1 MPSAI
6 TVPIREQILSLKEQG
21 KTYSQVGE
29 ALGLSRHT
37 VRGICRRG
45 QKEGKDALKPSYEH
59 CGKRESQ
66 FERLVWRSAI
76 FLKRRYPTWGGGII
90 RVVLKKRWPE
100 RIMPTERT
108 FQRWFLKAGLAST
121 PAPPNPQIY
130 RARAKEVH
138 QCWQVDAVSHQ
149 TLANG
154 TEACWLSATDEA
166 SRAIVAASAFPLKAI

>member
-6 TVPIREQILSLKEQG
+6 AVPIREQILSLKEQG
-21 KTYSQVGE
+21 KTYLQIGE

-37 VRGICRRG
+37 VRGICYRV
-45 QKEGKDALKPSYEH
+45 QKEGKEALNPNYEH

-66 FERLVWRSAI
+66 FERLLWRSAI

-100 RIMPTERT
+100 QTMPTERT
-108 FQRWFLKAGLAST
+108 LQRWFLKAGLATT
-121 PAPPNPQIY
+121 PAPTNPQPY

-166 SRAIVAASAFPLKAI
+166 SRVIVAASAFPLKTI

>member
-6 TVPIREQILSLKEQG
+6 PVPIREQILSLKEQG
-21 KTYSQVGE
+21 KTYPQISE
-29 ALGLSRHT
+29 ALGLSRHS

-45 QKEGKDALKPSYEH
+45 KESLKPSYEN

-66 FERLVWRSAI
+66 FERLLWRSAI

-100 RIMPTERT
+100 QTMPTERT
-108 FQRWFLKAGLAST
+108 LQRWFLKAGLATT
-121 PAPPNPQIY
+121 PAPPNPQLY
-130 RARAKEVH
+130 RARATEVH

-166 SRAIVAASAFPLKAI
+166 SRAIVVASAFPLKTI